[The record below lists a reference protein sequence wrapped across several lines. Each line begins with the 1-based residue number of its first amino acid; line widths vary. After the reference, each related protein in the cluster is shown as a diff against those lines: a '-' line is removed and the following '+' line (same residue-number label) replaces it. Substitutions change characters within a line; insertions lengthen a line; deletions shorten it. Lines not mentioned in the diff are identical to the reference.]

1 MIETEEER
9 YYLDMILLWGYETI
23 YCYFNNKPPYN
34 CLAKSITI
42 PANADTNGVIWV
54 CDDCKEKLRK
64 RVKNE
69 TFN

>member
-9 YYLDMILLWGYETI
+9 YCVNLIVHWGWQEI

-34 CLAKSITI
+34 CLGKYIQM
-42 PANADTNGVIWV
+42 PDNADFNGMIWI

-64 RVKNE
+64 RIRNE